1 MKKVKLNV
9 AILMVTFLSA
19 SSFAIAPV
27 SDVTTRK
34 SNKQI
39 EKQLDELTRLL
50 ETRNRLQVRFQNQL
64 DELSQEVSQI
74 NGNLELFNHKIDQIE
89 NRQRNLYQLIDEQKN
104 TTAKVPSSQNAENS
118 EPIAPVEQVRYQSAV
133 DLVLVEKDYGQ
144 AIVAFEAFVIDYPKS
159 ALVANSQ
166 YWLGQLFYKE
176 KKRNEARSA
185 FLIVT
190 DKYPDSSKR
199 ADALLKI
206 GIIDEYIDKKDSAKT
221 FYEKVMKEY
230 PDSSAAG
237 LASKHLKGLESSVR

>member
-9 AILMVTFLSA
+9 AIFMATFLSA
-19 SSFAIAPV
+19 SSFAVAPV
-27 SDVTTRK
+27 NDVTTTK

-50 ETRNRLQVRFQNQL
+50 ETRNRMQIRFQNQL

-89 NRQRNLYQLIDEQKN
+89 NRQRNLYQLIEEQKN
-104 TTAKVPSSQNAENS
+104 NIAKAPRSKVSENS
-118 EPIAPVEQVRYQSAV
+118 EPVALDEKAAYQLAV

-144 AIVAFEAFVIDYPKS
+144 AITAFEAFVIDHPKS

-166 YWLGQLFYKE
+166 YWLGQLLYKE
-176 KKRNEARSA
+176 KKRDEARRA

-199 ADALLKI
+199 ADALFKI
-206 GIIDEYIDKKDSAKT
+206 GIIDEYVGKKDSAKR
-221 FYEKVMKEY
+221 FYGKVLKEY

-237 LASKHLKGLESSVR
+237 LASKRLKGL